1 MRSRG
6 RGGLLGGVLA
16 GVLLLGA
23 CSSAADSVD
32 SVDDLERRAEDL
44 AEASPAPFERYVALG
59 DSFTAAPLVPTTDLA
74 DGCFRSDSNY
84 PSLVAEQLDIA
95 ELVDVSCS
103 GAETRD
109 LTRRQSTVR
118 DATVPPQLKAL
129 DPSTD
134 LVTLGIGGNDFD
146 LFHTLVSTCTET
158 GRRDS
163 TGSPCADELERR
175 GVDLVARTDAIS
187 DRVAQAVE
195 QVRRRAPEATVVL
208 VGYLRLAPSDGRCR
222 DLPFAGGD
230 YEYGARVSQAL
241 NAALERAARRTGA
254 GFVDMHAASEG
265 HDVCSDEPW
274 VNGQTTLEGEALAY
288 HPFAEGMEA
297 VADEVVGVLS
307 E

>member
-1 MRSRG
+1 MRSR
-6 RGGLLGGVLA
+6 VVSAALA
-16 GVLLLGA
+16 AALLLGA

-32 SVDDLERRAEDL
+32 SVDDLDRRAEDL
-44 AEASPAPFERYVALG
+44 AQASPMGFERYVALG

-84 PSLVAEQLDIA
+84 PSIVAEQLDVA

-109 LTRRQSTVR
+109 LTRRQPTVR
-118 DATVPPQLKAL
+118 DATVPPQLAAL
-129 DPSTD
+129 DRDTD

-146 LFHTLVSTCTET
+146 LFHTLVATCTKT
-158 GRRDS
+158 GREDP
-163 TGSPCADELERR
+163 TGSPCADELGQR
-175 GVDLVARTDAIS
+175 GVDLVARTDEIS
-187 DRVAQAVE
+187 DRVAEAVG

-208 VGYLRLAPSDGRCR
+208 VGYLRLAPSEGRCR
-222 DLPFAGGD
+222 DLPFARGD
-230 YEYGARVSQAL
+230 YEYGAEVSEAL
-241 NAALERAARRTGA
+241 NEALERAARRTGVE
-254 GFVDMHAASEG
+254 FVDMHAVSEG

-274 VNGQTTLEGEALAY
+274 VNGHRTVEGEALAY

-297 VADEVVGVLS
+297 VADEVVGALA